1 MGTKFTR
8 TKFWTNQSEAI
19 LVITFLLIIIGS
31 VNIFSASFV
40 RATVDYGNQYFFLVR
55 HLVFVAVGTLI
66 MLVVSRIPYRKW
78 RQASMLFMLF
88 TLLCLIAVA
97 LFGVQV
103 NGARRWLN
111 IGIQFQP
118 SEVAK
123 LAVILFTGSYLGDF
137 INRQRRVTIVNR
149 AMGFVMIIAAIVCAQ
164 PDMGT
169 AAIIFALA
177 FNMHILAGMATGECI
192 KWIVIAVVGLAGI
205 AVLEPYRL
213 ARLAVWYDPW
223 SDVADKGYQT
233 VQSIIAI
240 GSGGAFGEGLGMGI
254 SKFSYLPEPHT
265 DFAFAVLCQEM
276 GSIGV
281 LIVCSLLIAFCVY
294 GSQIALACRDGMGRM
309 LAIGI
314 VMLIS
319 GQSVSNMAMV
329 CGLLPVIGV
338 PLPFIS
344 YGGTSLLVNMI
355 AVGVLVNIARYNERE
370 RVKNTPP
377 DGGEELPQIQRRT
390 RLRLIKKGA

>member
-1 MGTKFTR
+1 MR

-31 VNIFSASFV
+31 INIFSASFV
-40 RATVDYGNQYFFLVR
+40 RATIDYDNQYFFLAR
-55 HLVFVAVGTLI
+55 HLIFVAVGTLI
-66 MLVVSRIPYRKW
+66 MLIVSKIPYRKW
-78 RQASMLFMLF
+78 RQSSVAFMMF
-88 TLLCLIAVA
+88 TLLCLFAVA

-123 LAVILFTGSYLGDF
+123 LAVILFTGSYLGEF
-137 INRQRRVTIVNR
+137 INRHKRITIINR
-149 AMGFVMIIAAIVCAQ
+149 AMGLVVFVAVMVCVQ

-177 FNMHILAGMATGECI
+177 FVLHILAGMSAGECV
-192 KWIVIAVVGLAGI
+192 KWCIIAVCGLMGL

-276 GSIGV
+276 GSVGV
-281 LIVCSLLIAFCVY
+281 LVVCSLLMVFCIY
-294 GSQIALACRDGMGRM
+294 GTKIALACRDGMGRM
-309 LAIGI
+309 FAIGI

-355 AVGVLVNIARYNERE
+355 AVGVLVNIARYNEKE
-370 RVKNTPP
+370 WAKNNPP
-377 DGGEELPQIQRRT
+377 DGGEELPQPKTRA